1 MSHDTNPSY
10 DFFAGGGAPAA
21 KFPATGASVSG
32 IITEEPQMSQQTD
45 PSGELKTWQDGNP
58 MMQLV
63 VTLKTEQRDP
73 AIEDDDGSRRVF
85 IKGQMRNA
93 VQTAVKNAKSK
104 GLDIGGTLT
113 VTYTHDG
120 ERSNPAFS
128 PPKQY
133 VAQYVPPKS
142 DGGAAFLGTTNGEAA
157 SVPAHL
163 PSGMSAEVWA
173 GLTPEAQAALS
184 GIAK

>member
-1 MSHDTNPSY
+1 MSHNESY
-10 DFFAGGGAPAA
+10 DFFAAGAPPPA
-21 KFPATGASVSG
+21 KFPTPGTSVSG

-93 VQTAVKNAKSK
+93 VQTAVKNARAK
-104 GLDIGGTLT
+104 GLDVGGTLT

-133 VAQYVPPKS
+133 EAQYVPPKS
-142 DGGAAFLGTTNGEAA
+142 DGGAAFLGTNGKSAAAPTN
-157 SVPAHL
+157 L
-163 PSGMSAEVWA
+163 PPGMSAEVWA

-184 GIAK
+184 GIAAK